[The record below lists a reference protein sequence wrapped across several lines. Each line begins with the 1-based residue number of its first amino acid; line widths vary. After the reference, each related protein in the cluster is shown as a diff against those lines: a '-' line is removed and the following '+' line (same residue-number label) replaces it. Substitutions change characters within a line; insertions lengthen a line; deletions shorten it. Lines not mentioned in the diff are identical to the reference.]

1 MAWPTTKAGTT
12 HVDAGSDSP
21 ASARADIKQNIDNVN
36 SIIDEFNISSPSD
49 GDLLQYSTSSGQWEQ
64 VAASSVGGG
73 ADIATLTM
81 SSATWEN
88 VINNIYR
95 RTVNIS
101 FDPNSFISTSDNYQ
115 FTLGAGDYIVQ
126 ANGHTG
132 ANPND
137 GEVNVTIYDETGASE
152 IGTLATYQ
160 EIGTA
165 GDGFMQGQIGFTLS
179 TQSNIS
185 FRQDT
190 ANIAN
195 RNVNLLLVIHKF

>member
-36 SIIDEFNISSPSD
+36 TIIDEFNISSPSD

-64 VAASSVGGG
+64 VAASSVGAG
-73 ADIATLTM
+73 ADIATLAMAGGTY
-81 SSATWEN
+81 EN
-88 VINNIYR
+88 VSGNIYR

-101 FDPNSFISTSDNYQ
+101 FDPNSFVSTSDNYQ
-115 FTLGAGDYIVQ
+115 FTLGAGNYIVQ

-137 GEVNVTIYDETGASE
+137 GEVSVTIYNETGASQ
-152 IGTLATYQ
+152 IGTLAEYQ
-160 EIGTA
+160 EIGTQ
-165 GDGFMQGQIGFTLS
+165 GEGFMQGQIGFTLS

-185 FRQDT
+185 FRQE
-190 ANIAN
+190 AASIAD
-195 RNVNLLLVIHKF
+195 RNVSLLLVIHKF